1 MAELLVEVLSEDIP
15 ARMQDRAAQA
25 FADLMADGL
34 KKAGLSFDA
43 IKPHSTPRRIAVLV
57 EGLPTMRADTAEEKR
72 GPRVGAPQPAIDGF
86 LKSMGFA
93 SLDEAEQRDTGK
105 GVFWFGVTRT
115 KGGPTAD
122 ALPAIIVAAIQNVP
136 WPKSM
141 RWNVST
147 FRWVRPL
154 QSILAVFDG
163 KPLAG
168 SLDLGNGLSIA
179 FGDQTRGHRF
189 LSGADFVALDFASY
203 KEQLKGAKV
212 LLDRDMRAFV
222 IRSELQRVAN
232 ENGLAPPDDEELVQ
246 EVCGLVEW
254 PVVMLGSIDQ
264 RFMELPPEVRRAT
277 MRANQKYFALSDMKG
292 LPAPRFA
299 FVSNMMTEDGGKAV
313 IAGNER
319 VLRARL
325 SDAKYFWDK
334 DRQTKLGAY
343 AEKLS
348 DITFHEKLGT
358 MAQKAARLEAL
369 ARVLAPFCKA
379 DEKEAALAGKLA
391 KADLVSGMVGEF
403 PELQGIMGRYYALN
417 EGLSESV
424 AEAIG
429 AHYKPHGPNDIVPS
443 APVSIALALA
453 DKIDTLVG
461 FFSIGEK
468 PTGSKDP
475 FALRRAA
482 LGLIRIIVE
491 NGVRLSL
498 HSILAASSRDYL
510 ASKLF
515 AAFLEADLEVIAA
528 IETIQKYRP
537 GSQLEDASAGAF
549 RLSDFGGVIT
559 DFGPE
564 YLSNSD
570 LLAFIFDRLKV
581 ALKDQG
587 VRHDLIDAVLALE
600 NEDDLV
606 RLLARVGAL
615 AAFLGTGD
623 GANLLALTR
632 RAGNILKIEE
642 KKDGRS
648 YDGTVD
654 PALLEA
660 AAEQALAH
668 ALTEAEA
675 AFGPKLAAEDF
686 AGALAVLATLRE
698 PIDRFFNEVTVNTDI
713 PAVRANRLQLLA
725 RLRYTVHR
733 LADFSKIEG

>member
-15 ARMQDRAAQA
+15 ARMQERAAQA
-25 FADLMADGL
+25 FADLLAEGL
-34 KKAGLSFDA
+34 KKAGLTFSS
-43 IKPHSTPRRIAVLV
+43 IQPHSTPRRIAALV
-57 EGLPTMRADTAEEKR
+57 EGLPQMRADTAEEKR
-72 GPRVGAPQPAIDGF
+72 GPRVGAPQQAIDGF

-105 GVFWFGVTRT
+105 GVFWFGIVRT
-115 KGGPTAD
+115 KGGPTAE
-122 ALPAIIVAAIQNVP
+122 ALPAIIVHAIENVP

-141 RWNVST
+141 RWNVSA

-168 SLDLGNGLSIA
+168 ALDAGNGLSIP
-179 FGDQTRGHRF
+179 FGDSTIGHRF
-189 LSGADFVALDFASY
+189 LSGARFIALDFASY

-212 LLDRDMRAFV
+212 LLDRGMRAV
-222 IRSELQRVAN
+222 AIRSELQRVAN
-232 ENGLAPPDDEELVQ
+232 ENGLAQPDDEELVQ
-246 EVCGLVEW
+246 EVVGLVEW
-254 PVVMLGSIDQ
+254 PNVMLGTIDH

-277 MRANQKYFALSDMKG
+277 MRANQKYFALADMKG
-292 LPAPRFA
+292 VPAPRFA
-299 FVSNMMTEDGGKAV
+299 FVSNMITEDGGKAV

-334 DRQTKLGAY
+334 DRQTKL
-343 AEKLS
+343 EERLPRLK
-348 DITFHEKLGT
+348 DIVFHEKLGT
-358 MAQKAARLEAL
+358 MAQKGERLESL

-379 DEKEAALAGKLA
+379 DAEHAALAGKLA

-403 PELQGIMGRYYALN
+403 PELQGIMGRYYALH
-417 EGLSESV
+417 EGLPESV

-429 AHYKPHGPNDIVPS
+429 VHYRPQGPNDLVPT
-443 APVSIALALA
+443 APVGIALALA

-482 LGLIRIIVE
+482 LGIIRLVVE
-491 NGVRLSL
+491 NGVRLP
-498 HSILAASSRDYL
+498 LADALD
-510 ASKLF
+510 
-515 AAFLEADLEVIAA
+515 AAFSPFRAARPRSGDSISASVKKQFGSKFIEGEVFNVLDFIA
-528 IETIQKYRP
+528 
-537 GSQLEDASAGAF
+537 
-549 RLSDFGGVIT
+549 
-559 DFGPE
+559 
-564 YLSNSD
+564 
-570 LLAFIFDRLKV
+570 DRLKV
-581 ALKDQG
+581 ALREQG
-587 VRHDLIDAVLALE
+587 VRHDLIDAVYSLTA
-600 NEDDLV
+600 EDDLV

-623 GANLLALTR
+623 GANLLALTK

-642 KKDGRS
+642 KKDGRA
-648 YDGTVD
+648 YDGAVD
-654 PALLEA
+654 AALLEA
-660 AAEQALAH
+660 PAEQGLSQ
-668 ALTEAEA
+668 ALTEAET
-675 AFGPKLAAEDF
+675 AFATKLQAEDF
-686 AGALAVLATLRE
+686 AGSMAVLASLRE
-698 PIDRFFNEVTVNTDI
+698 PIDRFFNEVTVNTENS
-713 PAVRANRLQLLA
+713 AVRANRLQLLA